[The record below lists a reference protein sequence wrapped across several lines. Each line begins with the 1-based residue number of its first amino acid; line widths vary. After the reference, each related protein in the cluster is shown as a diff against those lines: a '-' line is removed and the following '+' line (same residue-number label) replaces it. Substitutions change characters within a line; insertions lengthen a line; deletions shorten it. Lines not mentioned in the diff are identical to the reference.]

1 MQKSGLEYFISSLT
15 EKYAVFEGRARRREF
30 WYTTL
35 FISLI
40 SIPFELMKDSGLVF
54 KALNLIVNL
63 VFLIPSISVTVRRL
77 HDIGKSGKWIFL
89 MFTIVGIPILL
100 YFHILDS
107 QPGYNEY
114 GPNPKSEG
122 NDQENILDQLV

>member
-1 MQKSGLEYFISSLT
+1 MQKSGLEYFIT
-15 EKYAVFEGRARRREF
+15 CITQKYAVFEGRSRRREF

-40 SIPFELMKDSGLVF
+40 SFPFNVMEDNGFAFKVLSLVVS
-54 KALNLIVNL
+54 LIF
-63 VFLIPSISVTVRRL
+63 FLPSLSVAVRRL
-77 HDIGKSGKWIFL
+77 HDTGRSGKWLLL
-89 MFTIVGIPILL
+89 MFTIIGIPVVI
-100 YFHILDS
+100 YFYIQDS

-114 GPNPKSEG
+114 GPNPKFEG

>member
-1 MQKSGLEYFISSLT
+1 MQKSGLEYFIT
-15 EKYAVFEGRARRREF
+15 CITQKYAVFEGRSRRREF

-40 SIPFELMKDSGLVF
+40 SFPFNVMEDNGFAFKVLSLVVS
-54 KALNLIVNL
+54 LIF
-63 VFLIPSISVTVRRL
+63 FLPSLSVAVRRL
-77 HDIGKSGKWIFL
+77 HDTGRSGKWLLL
-89 MFTIVGIPILL
+89 MFTIIGIPVVL
-100 YFHILDS
+100 YFYIQDS